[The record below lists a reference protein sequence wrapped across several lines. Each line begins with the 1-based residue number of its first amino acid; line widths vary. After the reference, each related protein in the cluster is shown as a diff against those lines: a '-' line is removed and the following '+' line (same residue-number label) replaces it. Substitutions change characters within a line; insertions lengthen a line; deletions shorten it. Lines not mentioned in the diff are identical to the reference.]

1 MIHKSPYGCIHV
13 CPEKKC
19 SKKGDMTRSIL
30 VILTHLLCVLWCK
43 SNRFNSCFCC
53 CRWNVEYLFVSH
65 FIQKLSDRLINMS
78 FITFMIITWDYYFF
92 FNVPGHRSFLFHFF
106 TFALFQINLREI
118 FIIIYHLIHR
128 IEYYFYQKRTMAA
141 YFGCFYFPL
150 LPQESVMILQAK
162 DFILVFR
169 YFFP

>member
-1 MIHKSPYGCIHV
+1 MFYDAKVI
-13 CPEKKC
+13 
-19 SKKGDMTRSIL
+19 DSIVVFVAVVEMWNTYSS
-30 VILTHLLCVLWCK
+30 VILFRNFQID
-43 SNRFNSCFCC
+43 SS
-53 CRWNVEYLFVSH
+53 
-65 FIQKLSDRLINMS
+65 IMS

-106 TFALFQINLREI
+106 TFALFQINLRVI

-169 YFFP
+169 YFFSINRIFNKFFFQDVDLILN

>member
-1 MIHKSPYGCIHV
+1 MWNTYS
-13 CPEKKC
+13 
-19 SKKGDMTRSIL
+19 S
-30 VILTHLLCVLWCK
+30 VILFRNFQID
-43 SNRFNSCFCC
+43 SS
-53 CRWNVEYLFVSH
+53 
-65 FIQKLSDRLINMS
+65 IMS

-92 FNVPGHRSFLFHFF
+92 FNAPGHRSFLFHFF
-106 TFALFQINLREI
+106 TFALFQINLRVI

-169 YFFP
+169 YFFSINRIFNKFFFQDVDLILNWFIVFQTFFILD